1 MKLLN
6 IFSLICSIFIGMII
20 IYGVVMMV
28 GDALGITIFNN
39 QLLIVG
45 LSLVLL
51 SGLLGK
57 SKPRLSTFV
66 LFIGFIIVII
76 N

>member
-28 GDALGITIFNN
+28 GDALGITTFNN

-51 SGLLGK
+51 SGLLRK

>member
-28 GDALGITIFNN
+28 GDALGITTFNN

-51 SGLLGK
+51 
-57 SKPRLSTFV
+57 V
-66 LFIGFIIVII
+66 DC
-76 N
+76 

>member
-28 GDALGITIFNN
+28 GDALGITTFNN

-51 SGLLGK
+51 SGLSGK

>member
-28 GDALGITIFNN
+28 GDALGITTFNN

-66 LFIGFIIVII
+66 LFIGFIIFII

>member
-6 IFSLICSIFIGMII
+6 MLSLICSIFISIII
-20 IYGVVMMV
+20 IYGVIMMI
-28 GDALGITIFNN
+28 GDVLGITTFNH

-57 SKPRLSTFV
+57 SKPRLSMFV
-66 LFIGFIIVII
+66 LLIGFIIVIM

>member
-28 GDALGITIFNN
+28 GDTLGITTFNN

>member
-6 IFSLICSIFIGMII
+6 IFSLICSILIGIII

-28 GDALGITIFNN
+28 GDVLGITTFNN

>member
-28 GDALGITIFNN
+28 GDVLGITTFNN

>member
-28 GDALGITIFNN
+28 GDALGITTFNN

-66 LFIGFIIVII
+66 LL
-76 N
+76 